1 MIKAE
6 DYIYRDIYELNT
18 PVGKYSV
25 TDGEKEVAFSVV
37 KNSFDVP
44 YEIERKGFIH
54 SNTNYAIVIPVRELE
69 KGKIYKIQFSEG
81 IWEFCDSDEHTVAYS
96 TVING
101 WAVGIGAYDPCDFQ
115 KEEQMWEY
123 SKKKGFLER
132 GFCQEPPEYEE
143 SDFSAYS
150 VSSRD
155 DNRGFD
161 FKVYDD
167 KCESVRFNVAW
178 IQVTEYSED
187 EYIGALG
194 LWLC

>member
-18 PVGKYSV
+18 PAGKFSV

-44 YEIERKGFIH
+44 YEIEGKGSIR
-54 SNTNYAIVIPVRELE
+54 SNTNYSIEIPVKELE
-69 KGKIYKIQFSEG
+69 IGKIYTIQFSDG
-81 IWEFCDSDEHTVAYS
+81 IWEFCDSDEHTVAFS

-115 KEEQMWEY
+115 KEEQMWAY
-123 SKKKGFLER
+123 SKKKGFLEW
-132 GFCQEPPEYEE
+132 GFCQEPPEYDE
-143 SDFSAYS
+143 SVFSSYS
-150 VSSRD
+150 VSSRN

-167 KCESVRFNVAW
+167 KREVVWFNVAW

-187 EYIGALG
+187 EYSGALG